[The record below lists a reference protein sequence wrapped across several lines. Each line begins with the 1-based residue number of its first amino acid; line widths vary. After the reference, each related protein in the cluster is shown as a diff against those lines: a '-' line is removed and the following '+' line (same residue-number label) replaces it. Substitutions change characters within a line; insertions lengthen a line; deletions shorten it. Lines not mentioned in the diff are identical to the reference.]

1 MKVVFFINTVKLFFS
16 DLIKGWMVKEGRGI
30 RGENTLVVFE
40 WRVIVFCF
48 SIIERGTLSFF
59 I

>member
-48 SIIERGTLSFF
+48 YVRGGR
-59 I
+59 